1 MGRDSRKKVSEEQ
14 VELKDIPIIWT
25 QKEIVEAY
33 EKYGANLRIRD
44 SSVQYETLRRPF
56 ADMMNGNF
64 KKTRAYLDVG
74 SGLGYYFV
82 SKDRLKKYLEAI
94 GEIFMNDKHQCH
106 GDEKKKISKAVLREE
121 LKKYI
126 QEKGRQVAEAPCVE
140 IQKMGLCSFLD
151 ECRNFQENK
160 GNMEQSRQYVEGIG
174 KSLKDMFIVNR
185 IMDWNSAMDILFEND
200 SVFLDEVYKVYDIYT
215 DPMEY
220 RTKWRRII
228 ESDVKDYKKKEYIN
242 KILNNIKAKCTQ
254 INGIRFDN
262 MIQKDQ
268 ELVGH
273 QILKGAG
280 ILQHYI
286 DMLECLRKLE
296 VELANEQ
303 EKDEDS
309 RNMRVGNSYMKEGIL
324 QEEWEIMCK
333 LYVMKPQ
340 SVDSKDIDR
349 SETLLSYRNQGDLHR
364 AMDQIMTYFEE
375 NFKTFIE
382 LEENGDKFEIWED
395 RYDTLNEARKAY
407 RQILDECRQNI
418 FDWLDQFCYVMK
430 RVRMFRK
437 FERKLDTN
445 AKRSRR
451 EEKADA
457 KTLWEE
463 WEKLYDSRGTGDE
476 NRLGL
481 NPDYM

>member
-1 MGRDSRKKVSEEQ
+1 MGRDNRKKVREEQ
-14 VELKDIPIIWT
+14 VELKDIPITWT

-33 EKYGANLRIRD
+33 ARYGTMLRIVDRNIH
-44 SSVQYETLRRPF
+44 YETLRRPF

-82 SKDRLKKYLEAI
+82 SKDRLEKYLEAI
-94 GEIFMNDKHQCH
+94 SEIFKNDKQQCH
-106 GDEKKKISKAVLREE
+106 GDEKKKISKAVLRKE

-140 IQKMGLCSFLD
+140 VQKMGLCSFLD
-151 ECRNFQENK
+151 VCRNFQENK
-160 GNMEQSRQYVEGIG
+160 GDIEQSRQYIEGIG
-174 KSLKDMFIVNR
+174 KNLKDMFIINR

-200 SVFLDEVYKVYDIYT
+200 SVSSNEVCEAYNTYT
-215 DPMEY
+215 DPDC

-228 ESDVKDYKKKEYIN
+228 ESDVKDYKKKEYID
-242 KILNNIKAKCTQ
+242 KILKSIKANCTH

-268 ELVGH
+268 ELVGRE
-273 QILKGAG
+273 ILKGAG
-280 ILQHYI
+280 ILQHHI
-286 DMLECLRKLE
+286 DKLECLRKLE
-296 VELANEQ
+296 VGLTNEQ
-303 EKDEDS
+303 EKDGDS

-333 LYVMKPQ
+333 LYVMKSQ

-349 SETLLSYRNQGDLHR
+349 SEVLLSYRNQRELHQ

-375 NFKTFIE
+375 NFETFIK
-382 LEENGDKFEIWED
+382 LEENGDKFEIWD
-395 RYDTLNEARKAY
+395 DKHDTLNEAKKAY
-407 RQILDECRQNI
+407 RQILDDCRQNI
-418 FDWLDQFCYVMK
+418 FDWLDQLCYVMK
-430 RVRMFRK
+430 RVIMFRE
-437 FERKLDTN
+437 FEKELDGES
-445 AKRSRR
+445 KRSRR
-451 EEKADA
+451 GEKVDA
-457 KTLWEE
+457 KTQWEE